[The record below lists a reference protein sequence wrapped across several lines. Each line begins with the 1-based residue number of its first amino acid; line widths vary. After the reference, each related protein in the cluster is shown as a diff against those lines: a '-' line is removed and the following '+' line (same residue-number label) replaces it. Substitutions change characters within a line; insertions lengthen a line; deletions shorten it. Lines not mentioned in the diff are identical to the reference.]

1 MFSELKVALKD
12 RYALERELGS
22 GGMAMV
28 YLAQDLRHDRPV
40 ALKVLR
46 PELGATL
53 GTERFLREIQIAAR
67 LNHPHILALL
77 DSGEASGHLYY
88 VMPLV
93 EGESLRDRLER
104 ERHLPLED
112 AVRLAAEIAD
122 GLSEAHSLGI
132 VHRDIKPENIL
143 LSGDHAVIAD
153 FGIARAISEVG
164 GTKLTETG
172 MAVGTPAYMA
182 PEQASGIDPVDGR
195 TDLYALG
202 CVLYEMLAGEPP
214 FTGPSAMAVLARHSM
229 EQVPSVRIVRGTV
242 PEWLEAVIDRA
253 LNKVPADRFPTAMQF
268 AAALREPLDGTV
280 GSGRRSVMR
289 PRRWQ
294 SRGRGFVL
302 GGSLLAAVIVAGAG
316 YLFWPERV
324 PDPLDTNIV
333 AVAPFAVSDTSLTN
347 WSRGVEARLSRA
359 LDGFGPLRTL
369 APTVVREWNRGDVD
383 VGTAPR
389 LGRGA
394 GAGLVV
400 IGTFDPLG
408 TDSVDG
414 TLTVVD
420 VTTEASLGDVRVRGG
435 LTYMEEFADTVTA
448 AVARVVGSAQRL
460 GASRYTGL
468 GSTHVT
474 ALKAFFRG
482 EQAFRRTAY
491 DSALTAYD
499 EAIAQDSQFALAYY
513 RTGLTH
519 ALFDTDAGWR
529 QVSSAGLD
537 SLYPY
542 FQRAGRFNRGLSLHD
557 SLVVEMGA
565 CLAEIGLDREAPDSV
580 QAFRANRCEGL
591 ALRSATLFPD
601 DAEAWFSLG
610 IVRRLLRTWIDISP
624 DRGTISDAYNTALA
638 QDSGYGPVYHALI
651 EIALRSQAF
660 PAAQRL
666 ASTYLTLDPPE
677 AARAQPR
684 VLAHLLAADFDTV
697 AADRLLDSMPSDL
710 LLGTGYSLLWL
721 TDPHEATVR
730 IGRSLFRRRS
740 DARYWL
746 ATGENVR
753 QFLSAHLIY
762 RGHLEEAYRVSGR
775 QSSGWFPSVFPELAV
790 SGAVPVTVADSVFSE
805 WLASGEFHPGLRYAR
820 RWWAQQGD
828 AASID
833 EYLKREPSDTSS
845 WLAYR
850 ALARGD
856 TAEAVRRFEVARE
869 EDEESFFDPLTRT
882 ELLVA
887 QGRDADAYEQ
897 WRFADIGVGWPT
909 ITRVRSLLDLARIA
923 ERVGELEDA
932 AEAFQMVLDAWPNA
946 DESLQSHVTEAR
958 EALAR
963 LAAAAEGQ

>member
-1 MFSELKVALKD
+1 
-12 RYALERELGS
+12 
-22 GGMAMV
+22 MATV
-28 YLAQDLRHDRPV
+28 YLARDLRHDRPV
-40 ALKVLR
+40 AVKVLR

-53 GTERFLREIQIAAR
+53 GSERFLREIQIAAR

-77 DSGEASGHLYY
+77 DSGEAGGYLYY

-93 EGESLRDRLER
+93 EGESLRDRLDR

-143 LSGDHAVIAD
+143 LSGNHAVIAD

-164 GTKLTETG
+164 GSKLTETG
-172 MAVGTPAYMA
+172 MAVGTPSYMA

-242 PEWLEAVIDRA
+242 PEWLEAIIDKA
-253 LNKVPADRFPTAMQF
+253 LAKVPADRFSTAMQF
-268 AAALREPLDGTV
+268 ADALRAPVEGSFT
-280 GSGRRSVMR
+280 SGRRLVPR

-294 SRGRGFVL
+294 SRGRGFAL
-302 GGSLLAAVIVAGAG
+302 GGAVLAAAVVAWSG

-324 PDPLDTNIV
+324 PEPLDANLI
-333 AVAPFAVSDTSLTN
+333 AVAPFAVSDTSLVS

-369 APTVVREWNRGDVD
+369 APTALGTWSTGDVD
-383 VGTAPR
+383 FGTAPT
-389 LGRGA
+389 LGRDM

-400 IGTFDPLG
+400 VGTFDPMG

-420 VTTEASLGDVRVRGG
+420 VRTEASLGDVRVRGG
-435 LTYMEEFADTVTA
+435 LTHMGEFADTLTA

-468 GSTHVT
+468 GSTRVT
-474 ALKAFFRG
+474 ALKAFLRG

-491 DSALTAYD
+491 DSALTAYGA
-499 EAIAQDSQFALAYY
+499 AIAQDSQFALAYY
-513 RTGLTH
+513 RVGLTH
-519 ALFDTDAGWR
+519 ALFDRDAGWR
-529 QVSSAGLD
+529 QLSTAGLD
-537 SLYPY
+537 SLYLY
-542 FQRAGRFNRGLSLHD
+542 FQRAGRSNRGLPLHD

-565 CLAEIGLDREAPDSV
+565 CLAEIGLDREATDST
-580 QAFRANRCEGL
+580 QASRANRCEGL

-610 IVRRLLRTWIDISP
+610 IVRRLLRSWIDISP

-651 EIALRSQAF
+651 EIGLRSGAF
-660 PAAQRL
+660 DAVQRL
-666 ASTYLTLDPPE
+666 AATYLTLDPPD

-684 VLAHLLAADFDTV
+684 VLAHLLAPDFDTV
-697 AADRLLDSMPSDL
+697 VADQILDSMPSEL

-730 IGRSLFRRRS
+730 IGRSLFRRRA

-746 ATGENVR
+746 ASGENVR

-762 RGHLEEAYRVSGR
+762 RGHLEEAYRVSGT
-775 QSSGWFPSVFPELAV
+775 QPSGWFPSVFPELAV
-790 SGAVPVTVADSVFSE
+790 SGAVPETVADSVFRE
-805 WLASGEFHPGLRYAR
+805 WLTSGEFHPGLSYAR
-820 RWWAQQGD
+820 RWWAQRGD
-828 AASID
+828 TASID
-833 EYLKREPSDTSS
+833 EYLEREPSDTSS
-845 WLAYR
+845 WRAYR
-850 ALARGD
+850 ALARRD
-856 TAEAVRRFEVARE
+856 TSEALVRFGVARAEGE
-869 EDEESFFDPLTRT
+869 EHFFDPLTLT

-887 QGRDADAYEQ
+887 QGRDSAAYDQ
-897 WRFADIGVGWPT
+897 WRFAGVGVGWPT
-909 ITRVRSLLDLARIA
+909 ITRVRSLLELARIA
-923 ERVGELEDA
+923 EKIGELEDA
-932 AEAFQMVLDAWPNA
+932 GEAYQLVLDAWANP
-946 DESLQSHVTEAR
+946 DESLQGYVMEAR
-958 EALAR
+958 QDLAR
-963 LAAAAEGQ
+963 LALASIEP